1 MVMKRKAR
9 GEPAVDA
16 EAARSAILAV
26 VARIPRGR
34 VAAYG
39 QVAWAA
45 GLPGRARLV
54 GRILGEGIAADL
66 PWFRVIN
73 ARGEISLPKNSPAAR
88 EQRRRL
94 REEAVIFE
102 NGRVSLRRYG
112 WREADAS
119 PLID

>member
-1 MVMKRKAR
+1 MKRLTR
-9 GEPAVDA
+9 GQTPIDA
-16 EAARSAILAV
+16 EAAATSILGV

-54 GRILGEGIAADL
+54 GRLLGEGLATDL
-66 PWFRVIN
+66 PWHRVIN

-94 REEAVIFE
+94 RDEGVIFE
-102 NGRVSLRRYG
+102 KGRVSLRRFG
-112 WREADAS
+112 WREGDPA
-119 PLID
+119 PLLD

>member
-1 MVMKRKAR
+1 MKRKSR
-9 GEPAVDA
+9 GETPV
-16 EAARSAILAV
+16 EADLAQAAILAV
-26 VARIPRGR
+26 VARIPHGR

-54 GRILGEGIAADL
+54 GRILGEGLATAL
-66 PWFRVIN
+66 PWHRVIN
-73 ARGEISLPKNSPAAR
+73 AKGEISLPKNSPAAR

-94 REEAVIFE
+94 KDEGVIFE
-102 NGRVSLRRYG
+102 NGRVSLRRFG
-112 WREADAS
+112 WRDADTG